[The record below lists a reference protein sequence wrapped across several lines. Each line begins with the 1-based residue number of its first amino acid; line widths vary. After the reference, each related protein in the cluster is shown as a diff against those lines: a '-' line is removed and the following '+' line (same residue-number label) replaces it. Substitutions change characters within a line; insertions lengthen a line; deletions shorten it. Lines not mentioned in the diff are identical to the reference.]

1 LDRKKL
7 KDRKHI
13 VLFIDPLELDL
24 PLLDRMYK
32 EITNPSERIIDLRN
46 KINEA
51 EGIFQLL
58 LSITTV
64 HLVH

>member
-58 LSITTV
+58 TLP
-64 HLVH
+64 LE

>member
-1 LDRKKL
+1 
-7 KDRKHI
+7 
-13 VLFIDPLELDL
+13 
-24 PLLDRMYK
+24 MYK

-51 EGIFQLL
+51 EGTFQLL
-58 LSITTV
+58 LNITTV